1 MMIDDNPDTPERQT
15 EDVFE
20 GPIAPLTPRSR
31 PVLALGM
38 AAAVGMVSL
47 FAQGAAIVAYMAVAD
62 ATDPTFNAAKWGES
76 AGSNGLALSIAMWAG
91 GVVALP
97 LLFFFAGRLSGGRA
111 LEFLGWRAV
120 SLRSLVGW
128 VAAILAFVAGY
139 DALTWWVEREVVPT
153 FMRDAY
159 LTAGHPVLLWL
170 TLVVA
175 APVLEEFMFRG
186 FLFAGLVR
194 SPLGVA
200 GTALVTSLIWAM
212 LHVQYDATIITM
224 IFVVGLLLTAAR
236 QATGSIIPCLAMHAA
251 MNAMAML
258 ELHYWL
264 QTETAG

>member
-1 MMIDDNPDTPERQT
+1 MTDDNPDTSEQQP

-20 GPIAPLTPRSR
+20 GPIAPLVPRSR
-31 PVLALGM
+31 PGLALGM

-47 FAQGAAIVAYMAVAD
+47 LAQGAAIVAYMAVAD
-62 ATDPTFNAAKWGES
+62 ARNPTFNAAKWGEN
-76 AGSNGLALSIAMWAG
+76 AGSNGLALSIATWAG
-91 GVVALP
+91 GVVAMP

-120 SLRSLVGW
+120 SLKSVAAWLLALLLFLVG
-128 VAAILAFVAGY
+128 Y
-139 DALTWWVEREVVPT
+139 DVLTWWVEREVVPT
-153 FMRDAY
+153 FMRDTY

-170 TLVVA
+170 TLVIA
-175 APVLEEFMFRG
+175 APVVEEFVFRG

-236 QATGSIIPCLAMHAA
+236 QVTGSIIPCLAMHAA
-251 MNAMAML
+251 MNAAAML
-258 ELHYWL
+258 EVHYWL
-264 QTETAG
+264 QMEAAG